1 VPEHTPDRVAEPD
14 PHAAAQTATP
24 IHADPTW
31 PEKSERPDDSA
42 ETDKDAA
49 QAGDDENGDEGSA
62 GSGSLTHVPI
72 KRKGS
77 RKR

>member
-1 VPEHTPDRVAEPD
+1 MLTR
-14 PHAAAQTATP
+14 
-24 IHADPTW
+24 
-31 PEKSERPDDSA
+31 R
-42 ETDKDAA
+42 
-49 QAGDDENGDEGSA
+49 GDDENGDEGSA